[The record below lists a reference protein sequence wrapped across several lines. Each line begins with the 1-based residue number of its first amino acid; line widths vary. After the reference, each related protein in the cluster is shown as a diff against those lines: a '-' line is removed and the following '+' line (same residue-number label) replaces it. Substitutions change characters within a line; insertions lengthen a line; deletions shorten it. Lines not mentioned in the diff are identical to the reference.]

1 MAGDRRFEVRK
12 SISAKAAV
20 EWNGATLQTIRI
32 VAYVADL
39 SPSGARLLLNRP
51 VPVNTSI
58 RLAVDDQQRSC
69 KVRYCVKLI
78 RGFAIGVSFDPS

>member
-12 SISAKAAV
+12 SNSEKAAV
-20 EWNGATLQTIRI
+20 EWIDAALQTIRI
-32 VAYVADL
+32 VADVADL
-39 SPSGARLLLNRP
+39 SLSGARLLLDRP

-69 KVRYCVKLI
+69 KVRYCVKRI
-78 RGFAIGVSFDPS
+78 RGFAIGVSFDPG